1 MMDDFNE
8 EVEGFLK
15 KYEIN
20 SNVGDAEEVVKQFA
34 DVFMAADRGGAR
46 AVPSSVLLMAIPQRR
61 KLFESV
67 ESCVTTLAS
76 VKQTRLDEGYVL
88 LETEWLVKFDRG
100 RGRCEDLT
108 LRSTFVVYRSDDG
121 MRIVFYLSHQ
131 DLTSVLRKK
140 GVLPPDKT

>member
-1 MMDDFNE
+1 MDDFNK

-15 KYEIN
+15 RYEVN

-34 DVFMAADRGGAR
+34 DVFMAADPGGAR
-46 AVPSSVLLMAIPQRR
+46 AVPSSVLLMAIPQRK

-67 ESCVTTLAS
+67 KSSVTTLAS
-76 VKQTRLDEGYVL
+76 VKQTRLDERYVL

-100 RGRCEDLT
+100 RGHCEDLT
-108 LRSTFVVYRSDDG
+108 LGSTFVVHRSDDG
-121 MRIVFYLSHQ
+121 MKIVFYLNHE

-140 GVLPPDKT
+140 GVLPPDRT

>member
-1 MMDDFNE
+1 MDDFSK

-15 KYEIN
+15 RYEVN

-34 DVFMAADRGGAR
+34 DVFMAADPGGAR
-46 AVPSSVLLMAIPQRR
+46 AVPSSVLLMAIPQRK

-67 ESCVTTLAS
+67 KSSVTTLAS
-76 VKQTRLDEGYVL
+76 VKQTRLDERYVL

-100 RGRCEDLT
+100 RGTEDLT

-121 MRIVFYLSHQ
+121 MRIVFYLNRE

-140 GVLPPDKT
+140 GVLPPDRT

>member
-1 MMDDFNE
+1 MDDFSK

-15 KYEIN
+15 RYEVN
-20 SNVGDAEEVVKQFA
+20 SNVGDAGEVVKQFA
-34 DVFMAADRGGAR
+34 DVFMAADPGGAR
-46 AVPSSVLLMAIPQRR
+46 AVPSSVLLMAIPQRK

-67 ESCVTTLAS
+67 KSSVTTLAS
-76 VKQTRLDEGYVL
+76 VKQTRLDERYVL

-100 RGRCEDLT
+100 RGTEDLT

-121 MRIVFYLSHQ
+121 MRIVFYLNRE

-140 GVLPPDKT
+140 GVLPPDRT